1 MASRHRHPGKVLAG
15 VRLPLLPLKNPELID
30 PAGSACGVRTREA
43 TMGIQPNDPMYN
55 YNQGYPGGRRSNQG
69 WGMALAG
76 LILGIIALG
85 LFWIPVIN
93 FLALVLA
100 IIGLG
105 LSIAGLVIAV
115 RNQSSAKGLSIAA
128 VIVSGIA
135 FLLCVASTFLW
146 SALFS
151 AVDDDSTRRTPAPAV
166 TVTSPATTDGTTPS
180 VSPSAPGTGGTGTG
194 GTGTSGAATGSAAT
208 SSPTP

>member
-1 MASRHRHPGKVLAG
+1 
-15 VRLPLLPLKNPELID
+15 
-30 PAGSACGVRTREA
+30 
-43 TMGIQPNDPMYN
+43 MGIQPNDPMYN

-194 GTGTSGAATGSAAT
+194 GTGTGGTGTSGAATGSAAT
-208 SSPTP
+208 SSSPTP